1 MLVDTAGLLSIR
13 DAVTSA
19 DPLVPVEAQ
28 PTPHNIINATTIS
41 LIMVD
46 IHSHNIMRRA
56 NSPAMPFLSAGVNT
70 KLEWIFQP
78 YIHQTQYE
86 PQRTI
91 SCGDDSTPIW
101 ARSSILGASCAIL
114 WVCLIGCLGVRYWL
128 GMVLGMVAMETKN
141 PRMGLPCG
149 GWWWMPGLFK
159 SWCSPGARRHQTP
172 PSAVRLWP
180 CAKPSSGTWRLA
192 RCPPA

>member
-56 NSPAMPFLSAGVNT
+56 NSPVMPFLSTRVNT
-70 KLEWIFQP
+70 KLERIFQP
-78 YIHQTQYE
+78 YIQQTQYE

-91 SCGDDSTPIW
+91 SCTDDSTPIW

-114 WVCLIGCLGVRYWL
+114 WVCLIDCPGVR
-128 GMVLGMVAMETKN
+128 
-141 PRMGLPCG
+141 
-149 GWWWMPGLFK
+149 
-159 SWCSPGARRHQTP
+159 
-172 PSAVRLWP
+172 
-180 CAKPSSGTWRLA
+180 
-192 RCPPA
+192 

>member
-56 NSPAMPFLSAGVNT
+56 NSPVMPFLSTRVNT

-78 YIHQTQYE
+78 YIQQTQYE

-91 SCGDDSTPIW
+91 SCTDDSTPIW
-101 ARSSILGASCAIL
+101 ARSSILGAYCAIL
-114 WVCLIGCLGVRYWL
+114 WVCLIDCLDVRYWV
-128 GMVLGMVAMETKN
+128 GMVWGMLVMETKN
-141 PRMGLPCG
+141 PRRGLTCG
-149 GWWWMPGLFK
+149 GWADAWAILIWG
-159 SWCSPGARRHQTP
+159 SCGARRHQTP

-192 RCPPA
+192 RRFQA

>member
-1 MLVDTAGLLSIR
+1 MLVDIAGLLSIR
-13 DAVTSA
+13 DAVTSI
-19 DPLVPVEAQ
+19 DPLVEAQ
-28 PTPHNIINATTIS
+28 PAPHNTISTATTIS

-46 IHSHNIMRRA
+46 IHAHNTMRRA
-56 NSPAMPFLSAGVNT
+56 NPPAMPFLSAGVNT
-70 KLEWIFQP
+70 KLEWIFQL
-78 YIHQTQYE
+78 YIQQTQYD

-114 WVCLIGCLGVRYWL
+114 WVCLIDCLGVRYWA

-141 PRMGLPCG
+141 PRRGLTCG

-159 SWCSPGARRHQTP
+159 SWGSCGARTHH
-172 PSAVRLWP
+172 
-180 CAKPSSGTWRLA
+180 
-192 RCPPA
+192 